1 VRGVNGAAEPEL
13 YAEGRDIGSGEAERV
28 PFVGRI
34 AAGIPITADEQVEDI
49 FSLPRQLVGE
59 GSLFMLK
66 VAGDSMINAAIADG
80 TGWSSA
86 SRRTRRT
93 ARSSRP

>member
-1 VRGVNGAAEPEL
+1 MRGENGTAEAEPF
-13 YAEGRDIGSGEAERV
+13 ADGADIASGEARRV
-28 PFVGRI
+28 RLVGRI

-49 FSLPRQLVGE
+49 FLLPRQLVGE

-66 VAGDSMINAAIADG
+66 VVGDSMINAAIADG
-80 TGWSSA
+80 DWASSA

-93 ARSSRP
+93 AR